1 MTGHARTFMSPYGCH
16 NRREH
21 SSDNRLCFRETSP
34 WEITGTR
41 GGYREEGKRCIVAVY
56 KRILSLCVGN
66 RSLLARRYESYRF
79 YSLSVKPR
87 QQKLY
92 VDSNLIRNRHCGTD
106 KQTLSLS
113 AGCVLVDERDRVTCP
128 A

>member
-1 MTGHARTFMSPYGCH
+1 MLVHSCLRMVATIGGNTARIIARAFAK
-16 NRREH
+16 
-21 SSDNRLCFRETSP
+21 LL
-34 WEITGTR
+34 R
-41 GGYREEGKRCIVAVY
+41 GKLPELEEVIARKESCIVAVY

-113 AGCVLVDERDRVTCP
+113 AGCVSVDERDRVTCP
-128 A
+128 S